1 MANDGTGLLQ
11 EAVQAARRGD
21 SGGARSLLLRASSL
35 EPSNDLVWLW
45 LAHLAASTTDR
56 VHYLRRVLD
65 AHPRHEV
72 ASSELAGVLATQGI
86 EAAKEGNKPQAL
98 RLLEEAVELDPNRE
112 ESWLWLAA
120 VAVTRERQREC
131 LERVLSLDPNHRHAR
146 ALLELPEFKS
156 SAAPSGNRCPIC
168 RAVGGLAG
176 GRCSWCKAVLSLTD
190 LRVLLRNRELDRAL
204 VEPGA
209 KRLESLPGGE
219 ENYDVLLA
227 LGLARLNLGQVDA
240 GLSRLQAAL
249 KLRPDDA
256 LLASQL
262 EVLVT
267 WRRGRSEVTAR
278 PEPLGRVLVVD
289 DSPTVRK
296 LVATCLEARG
306 FEIATANDGLE
317 ALAKL
322 RDQSPDL
329 ILLDI
334 NLPGMDGYQI
344 CRIVKSDPARS
355 AIPVVFLSGRNGLF
369 DRVRGR
375 LAGSTDYVSKPF
387 EPQALGDQVAG
398 WVAASRGAKL

>member
-1 MANDGTGLLQ
+1 MPNDGTTLLQ

-21 SGGARSLLLRASSL
+21 SGGARSLLLRASSI

-65 AHPRHEV
+65 AHPGHEV
-72 ASSELAGVLATQGI
+72 ASAELAAVLTSQGI
-86 EAAKEGNKPQAL
+86 EAAKAGNKPLAL
-98 RLLEEAVELDPNRE
+98 RLLEESVELDPNRE

-120 VAVTRERQREC
+120 VAATRERQREC
-131 LERVLSLDPNHRHAR
+131 LERVLSLDPNHRHAL

-168 RAVGGLAG
+168 RAVGSFAD
-176 GRCSWCKAVLSLTD
+176 GRCRWCKSVLSLTD
-190 LRVLLRNRELDRAL
+190 LRSLLRNRELDRAL
-204 VEPGA
+204 VEPGL
-209 KRLESLPGGE
+209 KRLEALPGAT

-227 LGLARLNLGQVDA
+227 AGLAALNLGLVEQGIA
-240 GLSRLQAAL
+240 RLEAAL
-249 KLRPDDA
+249 HLRPDDE
-256 LLASQL
+256 LLATQV
-262 EVLVT
+262 EVLSV
-267 WRRGRSEVTAR
+267 WRRGRTETA
-278 PEPLGRVLVVD
+278 PKVEPIGRVLVVD

-296 LVATCLEARG
+296 LVAACLEARG
-306 FEIATANDGLE
+306 VFVATANDGLE

-322 RDQSPDL
+322 RDERPDL

-344 CRIVKSDPARS
+344 CRIVKGDPSRAS
-355 AIPVVFLSGRNGLF
+355 IPVVFLSGRNGLF

-375 LAGSTDYVSKPF
+375 LAGSLDYISKPF
-387 EPQALGDQVAG
+387 EPQALGDQVLRWIAAG
-398 WVAASRGAKL
+398 KAP